1 MHVIQLNY
9 GSLKFFALCCRFAAN
24 GWPITTTTHEGLG
37 VQVKNLI
44 LASAVSMGTA
54 TSAKIA
60 GGLLDAYA
68 ALQLV
73 PVDPSSTSSTS
84 ASSSSFGDTSTPAS
98 PEEENPFASDTA
110 TQSGD
115 FVTAVAFAPVPALS
129 AQQQAV
135 SSAVQA
141 AAVAAVN
148 TTVNSTQ
155 SFHGATQAVLFGPS
169 DSALGPQSAAMLIDS
184 LRIQAPAVAPAAVGQ
199 PEAAFVPEQAPAV
212 PPSSQQVIKSRKI
225 SV

>member
-1 MHVIQLNY
+1 MINLSVYCSGKLC
-9 GSLKFFALCCRFAAN
+9 ALCCRFAAN
-24 GWPITTTTHEGLG
+24 GWPITTTTHEGIG
-37 VQVKNLI
+37 VQVKDLI
-44 LASAVSMGTA
+44 MASAVSMGTA

-73 PVDPSSTSSTS
+73 PVDPSSTSTTS
-84 ASSSSFGDTSTPAS
+84 ASSSSFGDTQTPAS

-115 FVTAVAFAPVPALS
+115 FDAVAFAPAPALS
-129 AQQQAV
+129 PQQQAV
-135 SSAVQA
+135 TSAVQA

-155 SFHGATQAVLFGPS
+155 SFHSATQAVLFGPS
-169 DSALGPQSAAMLIDS
+169 GSRLGPQSAAILIDN
-184 LRIQAPAVAPAAVGQ
+184 LRIQAPAAAPAAVGQ
-199 PEAAFVPEQAPAV
+199 PEAAFVPKQAPAAA
-212 PPSSQQVIKSRKI
+212 PTGQQVIKSRKI
-225 SV
+225 SR